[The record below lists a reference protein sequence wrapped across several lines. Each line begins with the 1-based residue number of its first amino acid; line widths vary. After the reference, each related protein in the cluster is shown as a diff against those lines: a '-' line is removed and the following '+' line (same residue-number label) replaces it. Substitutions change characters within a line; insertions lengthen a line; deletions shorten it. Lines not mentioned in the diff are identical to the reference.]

1 MNSLG
6 DSGGPLWVTE
16 SVYLNGKKENRAY
29 LVGIVSRGRDCANKD
44 LPGTFLQIICFQF
57 KFS

>member
-1 MNSLG
+1 MIKLTDKNCLG

-44 LPGTFLQIICFQF
+44 LPGKYL
-57 KFS
+57 